1 MDPISEI
8 SNLPVIAPRP
18 PFSSSEIET
27 ERPWEV
33 ERVESRDRRA
43 SPRVEVELDC
53 EERLG
58 EQRYFRLTWDL
69 STFGLSTRYGHA
81 HPRGTRLDLT
91 LYLPDAP
98 KNPIQVR
105 AEVVGTCPESQGARL
120 AFRNPSADVVR
131 RINKYLRAQPEA

>member
-18 PFSSSEIET
+18 PVSRDDLPT

-33 ERVESRDRRA
+33 ARVEARDRRA
-43 SPRVEVELDC
+43 GPRVEVELDC

-69 STFGLSTRYGHA
+69 STFGLSTRYGYS
-81 HPRGTRLDLT
+81 HPMGTRLDLA
-91 LYLPDAP
+91 LYLPDAAEP
-98 KNPIQVR
+98 VQVR
-105 AEVVGTCPESQGARL
+105 AEVVGACPESKGARL
-120 AFRNPSADVVR
+120 AFRNPSADAVR
-131 RINKYLRAQPEA
+131 RINRYLRTQAAA